1 MQVQGQ
7 PNVRYVL
14 QGSTNATAWV
24 PAATNTLPGTIWNVT
39 NSLASPVQF
48 WRAVW
53 LPQ

>member
-1 MQVQGQ
+1 VQGQ

-14 QGSTNATAWV
+14 QSSTNFASWS
-24 PAATNTLPGTIWNVT
+24 PAMTNTLTGTIWNVST
-39 NSLASPVQF
+39 NLSSPVKF